1 MGARIDDA
9 SASFSSAHLDA
20 RDLASVEEPRVDS
33 LGGRSENKVTGAVP
47 YSSRSSSNTVA
58 ATPPKPLKSSA
69 NTWNPRRWSHS
80 SAQNRTASL
89 ASSRRSSVRKCST
102 PSPKPANKSTP
113 RHNPGKAACDLGWKH
128 ALQKSV
134 HDFASSVSSAAADA
148 SSAADRRSSSSFRRR
163 CRSSLVSVE
172 DGACESDFSVFAVRS
187 ASSAICAA
195 IFARSAAMAST
206 SPPFLDRFVDPPHWD
221 RRRPPRASSSS
232 SDDSSV
238 SILASGSWFSSSS
251 SSSSS
256 SSWYP
261 SPASSSRLRR
271 KADLCA
277 GSCLNTLCPSSQL
290 VIAGRSS
297 GFTASSSP

>member
-1 MGARIDDA
+1 M
-9 SASFSSAHLDA
+9 
-20 RDLASVEEPRVDS
+20 
-33 LGGRSENKVTGAVP
+33 
-47 YSSRSSSNTVA
+47 
-58 ATPPKPLKSSA
+58 
-69 NTWNPRRWSHS
+69 
-80 SAQNRTASL
+80 
-89 ASSRRSSVRKCST
+89 
-102 PSPKPANKSTP
+102 
-113 RHNPGKAACDLGWKH
+113 
-128 ALQKSV
+128 QKSV

-172 DGACESDFSVFAVRS
+172 DGARESDFSVFSVFAVI
-187 ASSAICAA
+187 SSAICAA

-206 SPPFLDRFVDPPHWD
+206 SPPFLDRFVDPPHLD